1 MGQKEK
7 LIARLRTRP
16 RDFTLEEMERLLGY
30 LGFERDNKGK
40 TSGSR
45 VRFVHQSGAK
55 LMIHLPHLG
64 NQLRVYQVKALLE
77 MLEKEGLI

>member
-30 LGFERDNKGK
+30 LGFERDSKGK

-55 LMIHLPHLG
+55 LMIHLPHPG

>member
-7 LIARLRTRP
+7 LVAHLRLRP
-16 RDFTLEEMERLLGY
+16 RDFTFDEAERLLGL
-30 LGFERDNKGK
+30 LGFVRDNKGK

-45 VRFVHQSGAK
+45 VRFVHQGGAK
-55 LMIHLPHLG
+55 LMIHLPHPG